1 MNRREMLSRGV
12 AFVVAGAAMPAVF
25 VRAVYAAD
33 NNGSAAATTGKNRTL
48 VVLQMAGGNDGLNT
62 VVPYADPQYY
72 KFRANGLSIADT
84 SVLKLNTRVGLHPSM
99 TGMKAI
105 WDRGQLG
112 VVEGVGYP
120 NANLSHF
127 RSMQI
132 WHSAEPAKLKS
143 TGWLGEYLDATY
155 SESNTEWRAVNVGS
169 NQLPVSLLA
178 SGSFVPSIDSISG
191 YQIRTDSSNSR
202 DHSNKMRAW
211 SAMYAQAA
219 VQPGLMA
226 FMGSAG
232 SATYTSALD
241 LQKYAA
247 GYVPKA
253 TYPRSALGNALKL
266 VAEIVTSTLGTGIA
280 YVTTGGFDTHA
291 GQPTDHTRLLGELS
305 AAVAAFYA
313 DIEAQG
319 ALNNTVLMTW
329 SEFGRRV
336 QVNGS
341 TGTDHGTAGPMFVMG
356 GPVKG
361 GTYGAPASLTSL
373 DRDGNMKFTTDF
385 RQVYATI
392 LEDWLQ
398 ADAKE
403 VLGSTFNK
411 LGFIGPPAPPATPS
425 TLGNRTFVGGLA
437 N

>member
-33 NNGSAAATTGKNRTL
+33 NNGSAAASTNKNRTL

-62 VVPYADPQYY
+62 VVPFADPQYY
-72 KFRANGLSIADT
+72 KFRGAGLSIAEAAT
-84 SVLKLNTRVGLHPSM
+84 LKLNSRIGLHPAMSGLK
-99 TGMKAI
+99 TI

-112 VVEGVGYP
+112 IVEGVGYP

-132 WHSAEPAKLKS
+132 WHSAEPAKLKN
-143 TGWLGEYLDATY
+143 TGWLGGYLDATY

-169 NQLPVSLLA
+169 GQLPVSLLA
-178 SGSFVPSIDSISG
+178 SGSFVPSIDSIAG
-191 YQIRTDSSNSR
+191 YQIRTDANNPK

-211 SAMYAQAA
+211 AAMYAQAA
-219 VQPGLMA
+219 AQPGLMA
-226 FMGSAG
+226 FLGSAG
-232 SATYTSALD
+232 TDTYKSSLD

-253 TYPRSALGNALKL
+253 TYPRTALGNALKL
-266 VAEIVTSTLGTGIA
+266 VAELVTSTLGTGIA
-280 YVTTGGFDTHA
+280 YVSTGGFDTHA
-291 GQPTDHTRLLGELS
+291 GQPTEHARLLGELS
-305 AAVAAFYA
+305 AALAAFYS

-319 ALNNTVLMTW
+319 ALDSTVLMTW

-341 TGTDHGTAGPMFVMG
+341 TGTDHGTAAPLFVMG

-398 ADAKE
+398 ADSKE

-411 LGFIGPPAPPATPS
+411 LAFIGAPATPS